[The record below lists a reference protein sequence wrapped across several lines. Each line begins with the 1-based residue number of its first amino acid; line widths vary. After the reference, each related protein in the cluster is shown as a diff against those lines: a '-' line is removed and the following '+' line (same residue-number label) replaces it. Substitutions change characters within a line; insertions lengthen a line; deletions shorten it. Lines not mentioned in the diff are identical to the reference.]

1 MELLLKISEKY
12 RKIFELFLHIFG
24 GCFLLGF
31 ALCHN
36 NFKLKLL
43 LIFLIGLFLF
53 SLLLTTAF
61 IKKHEISVKEI
72 KKSKEITTIEASYDD
87 KTLFE
92 FLYTLNDEEF
102 YKVQKIIEGI
112 KKIEE
117 NKNI

>member
-1 MELLLKISEKY
+1 MKLLLEISEKY

-24 GCFLLGF
+24 GCVLLGF
-31 ALCHN
+31 ALYHN

-117 NKNI
+117 KKY